1 MSVRESPPEVAR
13 AADWRFPAVREH
25 RLDNGLRVLVYD
37 CRGQYVVSASLL
49 FNVALS
55 AEPRSRE
62 GVAGLT
68 GRCMSRG
75 AAGRSAEEF
84 ADAVALCGAD
94 LDASAFADG
103 FAVRLA
109 VATTNLSPALQLMA
123 DAVIRPA
130 FAAEE
135 FEKEK
140 RLRLQEIEQTHAY
153 PEHVATEE
161 LNEALFGEARAAR
174 PVGGAADTV
183 QQVERVDVVAFAATH
198 LHPGN
203 ATMILAGDFGSV
215 DALGAVENSFGSW
228 SHTGCEVAPGADR
241 PIVQGARQLLL
252 RDWSDAPQS
261 TLRFAGPG
269 ILRSDAR
276 WPSLFVA
283 NFAVGGNFSSRINT
297 VLREQ
302 KGVTYGAGSSLD
314 TGRGIGLFTVST
326 SVRTDATAE
335 SVADI
340 VSILTDA
347 AGNLTDE
354 EVETGIRAA
363 SESAALGYE
372 RAAAV
377 VNRVETMMSQGLPL
391 DYVDSNLAGI
401 RAVTTASANR
411 AYTEVVDPGAL
422 GIVVVGDAASV
433 REPLAAW
440 GYATVRE
447 LAPRGVT

>member
-1 MSVRESPPEVAR
+1 VSIRELPPPVAPV
-13 AADWRFPAVREH
+13 ADWRFPSVTEY
-25 RLDNGLRVLVYD
+25 RLPNGLRVLGYD

-84 ADAVALCGAD
+84 ADAIALCGAD

-109 VATTNLSPALQLMA
+109 VPTTNLLPALHLMA
-123 DAVIRPA
+123 DAVIRPTFSA
-130 FAAEE
+130 KEFA
-135 FEKEK
+135 KEK

-161 LNEALFGEARAAR
+161 LNSALFGGARAAR

-183 QQVERVDVVAFAATH
+183 EQVERVDVVAFAATH
-198 LHPGN
+198 LHPAN
-203 ATMILAGDFGSV
+203 ATLVIAGDFASV
-215 DALGAVENSFGSW
+215 DPFAAVAESFGAW
-228 SHTGCEVAPGADR
+228 SRAGSEVAPDAER
-241 PIVQGARQLLL
+241 PVAHDSRQLLL
-252 RDWSDAPQS
+252 RDWAEAPQS
-261 TLRFAGPG
+261 TIRCAGPG
-269 ILRSDAR
+269 ILRGDPR

-340 VSILTDA
+340 VSILTEA
-347 AGNLTDE
+347 AGTLTDE
-354 EVETGIRAA
+354 EVESGIRAA
-363 SESAALGYE
+363 TESAALGYE
-372 RAAAV
+372 RSSAV
-377 VNRVETMMSQGLPL
+377 VSRVEMMLSQGLPL
-391 DYVDSNLAGI
+391 DYVDTNLAGL
-401 RAVTTASANR
+401 RAVTTASAND
-411 AYTEVVDPGAL
+411 AYVEVVDPGAL
-422 GIVVVGDAASV
+422 SIVVVGDAATV
-433 REPLAAW
+433 REPLSTW
-440 GYATVRE
+440 GYTGVRE
-447 LAPRGVT
+447 VAPPP